1 VGAPLL
7 RSDPSAVPQ
16 AGEGANVRC
25 ARPRRFDDAGENF
38 LMAAANRT
46 LMVMAGGTGGHVY
59 PALAVADALR
69 ARGWDVFW
77 LGTRAGLEARVVPA
91 AGIDM
96 VWVAMGG
103 VRGKGLVTKL
113 LLPAMLLVAFWQS
126 LAAILGRRP
135 DVVLGM
141 GGYTAFPG
149 GMMASLLRRP
159 LVIHEQNSVGGLT
172 NRVLACLADRVLTA
186 FPGVFTHAQ
195 DKPLPCR
202 RVAAE
207 WVGNPVREGI
217 AALAAAAP
225 TAHGGPLRLL
235 VVGGSLGASA
245 LNELVPRALAL
256 LPADKRPQVVHQSG
270 RQHLDILRAN
280 YAAAGVAADVRDYI
294 EDMAAEY
301 RACDVAIC
309 RAGAMTVAEL
319 ACAGVPAVLVPFPF
333 AVDDHQT
340 GNAAF
345 LADAGAAWLMQQRDL
360 TPEKLATLIGG
371 LDRATL
377 ATMSDKARA
386 LARPDATARVA
397 DVCEELAG
405 KGSGI
410 GSQGSGSTA

>member
-1 VGAPLL
+1 
-7 RSDPSAVPQ
+7 
-16 AGEGANVRC
+16 
-25 ARPRRFDDAGENF
+25 
-38 LMAAANRT
+38 
-46 LMVMAGGTGGHVY
+46 MVMAGGTGGHVY

-69 ARGWDVFW
+69 ARGWNVFW
-77 LGTRAGLEARVVPA
+77 LGTKSGLEARVVPA

-103 VRGKGLVTKL
+103 VRGKGLVKKL

-126 LAAILGRRP
+126 LRAIFARRP

-149 GMMASLLRRP
+149 GMMASLLNKP

-186 FPGVFTHAQ
+186 FPQAFRSER
-195 DKPLPCR
+195 DKPIPCR
-202 RVAAE
+202 SVTTE
-207 WVGNPVREGI
+207 WVGNPVRTDI
-217 AALAAAAP
+217 AALGEEARP
-225 TAHGGPLRLL
+225 ERSGPLRLL

-245 LNELVPRALAL
+245 LNTLVPQALAR

-270 RQHLDILRAN
+270 RQHLDVLRAN
-280 YAAAGVAADVRDYI
+280 YAAAGVDAEVRDYI
-294 EDMAAEY
+294 EDMAAAY

-345 LADAGAAWLMQQRDL
+345 LADAGAAWLMQQKEL
-360 TPEKLATLIGG
+360 TADTLADLIGG

-377 ATMSDKARA
+377 AAMSDKARA
-386 LARPDATARVA
+386 LAKPDATARVA
-397 DVCEELAG
+397 DICEALAE
-405 KGSGI
+405 GSGV
-410 GSQGSGSTA
+410 GGQGAGRNA

>member
-1 VGAPLL
+1 
-7 RSDPSAVPQ
+7 
-16 AGEGANVRC
+16 
-25 ARPRRFDDAGENF
+25 
-38 LMAAANRT
+38 MAAVNRT

-96 VWVAMGG
+96 VWVSMGG
-103 VRGKGLVTKL
+103 MRGKSVLKKV

-126 LAAILGRRP
+126 LRAILQRRP

-149 GMMASLLRRP
+149 GMVASLLNKP

-172 NRVLACLADRVLTA
+172 NRVLACLASRVLTA
-186 FPGVFTHAQ
+186 FPKVFTHAK
-195 DKPLPCR
+195 DKPIPCR
-202 RVAAE
+202 SVATE
-207 WVGNPVREGI
+207 WVGNPVRDDI
-217 AALAAAAP
+217 AALSASARADR
-225 TAHGGPLRLL
+225 TGPLRLL

-245 LNELVPRALAL
+245 LNTLVPQALAL
-256 LPADKRPQVVHQSG
+256 LPADRRPQVVHQSG
-270 RQHLDILRAN
+270 RQHLEMLRAN
-280 YAAAGVAADVRDYI
+280 YAAAGVEAAVRDYI

-301 RACDVAIC
+301 RACDFAIC

-340 GNAAF
+340 GNAEF
-345 LADAGAAWLMQQRDL
+345 LSEAGAAWLMQQRDL
-360 TPEKLATLIGG
+360 TAEKLAELIAG
-371 LDRATL
+371 LDRASL
-377 ATMSDKARA
+377 AAMSDKARA
-386 LARPDATARVA
+386 LAKPEATRQVA
-397 DVCEELAG
+397 DICEALAEG
-405 KGSGI
+405 PGVRG
-410 GSQGSGSTA
+410 QGSGRAT

>member
-1 VGAPLL
+1 
-7 RSDPSAVPQ
+7 
-16 AGEGANVRC
+16 
-25 ARPRRFDDAGENF
+25 
-38 LMAAANRT
+38 MAAMNRT

-69 ARGWDVFW
+69 SRGWDVFW

-96 VWVAMGG
+96 VWVSMGG
-103 VRGKGLVTKL
+103 LRGKSLLKKL
-113 LLPAMLLVAFWQS
+113 LLPAMLLIAFGQS
-126 LAAILGRRP
+126 LKAILQRRP

-149 GMMASLLRRP
+149 GMMASLLNRP

-186 FPGVFTHAQ
+186 FPQAFQGEK
-195 DKPLPCR
+195 DKPIPCR
-202 RVAAE
+202 RVVTE
-207 WVGNPVREGI
+207 WVGNPVRSDI
-217 AALAAAAP
+217 AATTR
-225 TAHGGPLRLL
+225 TAHSGPLRLL

-245 LNELVPRALAL
+245 LNTLVPQALAL
-256 LPADKRPQVVHQSG
+256 LPADKRPTVVHQSG
-270 RQHLDILRAN
+270 RQHLESLRAN
-280 YAAAGVAADVRDYI
+280 YAAAGVEAEVCDYI

-301 RACDVAIC
+301 QACDFAIC

-340 GNAAF
+340 GNAEF
-345 LADAGAAWLMQQRDL
+345 LSEAGAAWLMQQKDL
-360 TPEKLATLIGG
+360 TPEKLAALVGG

-377 ATMSDKARA
+377 DVVSDKARQLAKPDATQQVADICEA
-386 LARPDATARVA
+386 LAR
-397 DVCEELAG
+397 
-405 KGSGI
+405 
-410 GSQGSGSTA
+410 